1 MNKNNI
7 SFAFIS
13 GKENILQI
21 EDSRSKHNNKD
32 VQVLIIIK
40 AGTEGIDT
48 LGSEAILIYEERCW
62 NEALVEQAVARA
74 IPFKSHFHSP
84 QNQQLVY
91 VYRLFTAQPND
102 IATINKINS
111 NEIFNFGSLFKKY
124 RQTLRRRKNFNNAV
138 IKN

>member
-1 MNKNNI
+1 ML
-7 SFAFIS
+7 FIT
-13 GKENILQI
+13 
-21 EDSRSKHNNKD
+21 
-32 VQVLIIIK
+32 K

-48 LGSEAILIYEERCW
+48 IGSETILIYEGSCW

-74 IPFKSHFHSP
+74 IPFKSHFQIP

-91 VYRLFTAQPND
+91 VYRLLTAQPND

-124 RQTLRRRKNFNNAV
+124 RQILRQ
-138 IKN
+138 IKE